1 MENLEDQADLVS
13 VDYLDQRA
21 TKDPLVCLDSME

>member
-13 VDYLDQRA
+13 VDYLGHRA
-21 TKDPLVCLDSME
+21 SKDPLVCLDSME